1 MKKDFINML
10 VDLMLLDRNN
20 GLYQLE
26 QFVELYEIDTNTK
39 EYKKLKDFVENYE
52 EKYRSKRNCISNYKQ
67 WFI

>member
-39 EYKKLKDFVENYE
+39 EYKKLKDFVEN
-52 EKYRSKRNCISNYKQ
+52 
-67 WFI
+67 